1 MPPPRA
7 RKSQGRWRAR
17 RGKGGRRSCAQLDVR
32 ASRRAFGG
40 SALASCARLRA
51 FQPVAWACSTRISK
65 QRRWCTVPSL
75 ASLCFLAGRV
85 PERAVCALSGGQDFP
100 GAARRRQTAGH
111 CEERRHFR
119 HIRCLSHPPHA
130 SPAPAPPAASA
141 RACHL
146 RAALRKECVCVR
158 ALPSAPATSRCA
170 SRAVIRRGVWKMCW
184 LSAVARHSAQGTGT
198 RRKLMDA
205 GC

>member
-51 FQPVAWACSTRISK
+51 FSPVAWAHAHPCAAALVQPRALTR
-65 QRRWCTVPSL
+65 
-75 ASLCFLAGRV
+75 SLCFPAGRV

-119 HIRCLSHPPHA
+119 HLRCLSHPPHA